1 MKFTE
6 QEGSKRL
13 LKNLKNFLL
22 LLRRQPLTLLAR
34 PRRSLDNGVEMKFA
48 FRQIVTILFGTSDRV
63 VVLHQGLEIVRFFL
77 ITYSKIS
84 SLNKSASELCL
95 PHKALKSFAPSA
107 LWLLHFRLIS
117 KLNYF
122 GTLVHFIGS
131 KVTWS
136 ISNVLDLIFYHVRY
150 IAGGAQVF

>member
-63 VVLHQGLEIVRFFL
+63 VVLHQGLEIVRFFDSVARSQVL
-77 ITYSKIS
+77 T
-84 SLNKSASELCL
+84 N
-95 PHKALKSFAPSA
+95 
-107 LWLLHFRLIS
+107 RQV
-117 KLNYF
+117 NYACHAKF
-122 GTLVHFIGS
+122 
-131 KVTWS
+131 
-136 ISNVLDLIFYHVRY
+136 
-150 IAGGAQVF
+150 